1 MDVAW
6 RYMIKYRLT
15 VDDLADTR
23 FAISPLGEAMCG
35 LWALHEPERHP
46 VHTHWARSTL
56 AALPAS
62 DAGLLLALVGP
73 TRALPDFLTP
83 RPTGPSPAIDQ
94 ELAVVR
100 SAEPELVRRDLIAT
114 HAPGSL
120 PDVLGAARSR
130 DDDAVRS
137 LRDTI
142 ADALRRLWR
151 LAFAPWWPQMRLVL
165 EADTTYRA
173 RQLAAGGARLLFADL
188 HPNVRWEDER
198 VQIGDMLG
206 RHDVDADGRGLLLIP
221 SLFASK
227 PVPPLSPEEA
237 PWLIYPSRGIGTLWL
252 AESMETETTLVAL
265 VGRPRAQLLR
275 LLDEPAPTIEL
286 ARRLGV
292 TPSAVSQHLRVL
304 HANRLVSRARD
315 GRRVLYRRSDLGEEL
330 VGRPARL

>member
-1 MDVAW
+1 
-6 RYMIKYRLT
+6 MITYRLA
-15 VDDLADTR
+15 VEDLADTR
-23 FAISPLGEAMCG
+23 FAISPLAEAMCG
-35 LWALHEPERHP
+35 LWALHEPDRHP
-46 VHTHWARSTL
+46 VHARWARSTL

-83 RPTGPSPAIDQ
+83 RPTAPSPALDN

-100 SAEPELVRRDLIAT
+100 SAAPEIVRRDLVGT

-120 PDVLGAARSR
+120 PDVLDAAASR
-130 DDDAVRS
+130 HDDAVRS
-137 LRDTI
+137 LRDAI
-142 ADALRRLWR
+142 ADALRRLWGA
-151 LAFAPWWPQMRLVL
+151 AFAPWWAQMRLVL

-173 RQLAAGGARLLFADL
+173 RQLANGGARLLFADL

-198 VQIGDMLG
+198 VQVDDMLG
-206 RHDVDADGRGLLLIP
+206 QHDVDAAGRGLLLIP

-227 PVPPLSPEEA
+227 PVPPLSPEEP
-237 PWLIYPSRGIGTLWL
+237 PWLIYPSRGVATLWR
-252 AESMETETTLVAL
+252 AEATETEPALVAL
-265 VGRPRAQLLR
+265 VGGPRARLLH

-315 GRRVLYRRSDLGEEL
+315 GRQVLYRRSDLGEEL